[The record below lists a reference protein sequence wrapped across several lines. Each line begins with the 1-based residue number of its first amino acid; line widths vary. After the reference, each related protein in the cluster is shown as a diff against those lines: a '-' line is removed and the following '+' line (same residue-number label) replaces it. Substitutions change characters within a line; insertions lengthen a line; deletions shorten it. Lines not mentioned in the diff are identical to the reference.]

1 MGVENGIA
9 ETRGLT
15 ATIAAAGTLSDA
27 IQIGPWKYMGL
38 VMPAVWATAG
48 MTFAVCN
55 KADGTFLPLYDD
67 AGIEVSATVAASKA
81 TALNLAALSLAPWN
95 YVKLRSGTVASAVAQ
110 AGPKATKTIAVDGA
124 KTLTFTSGVGGTA
137 SNAITVAIEVAENDT
152 LAVAAS
158 GPAITIK
165 LANTTDSK
173 NAASAIQTAARLLTI
188 SGVTMTGFVVTG
200 STEYDA
206 APPTGASVGTEAEVV
221 LTPAT
226 GKTLTIGSGLAGSN
240 YNDLKF
246 AVATAEDDVLAVAE
260 SGGTITIT
268 LAKTTASN
276 NAAAAIQ
283 TLVQALTV
291 EGYTMTAFTVEANAA
306 YTSAPPVAGTVAA
319 TNMAGGDESV
329 VAATALAG
337 GDDTHIEVVL
347 KA

>member
-9 ETRGLT
+9 ETRGIT

-27 IQIGPWKYMGL
+27 IQIGPWKYAGV

-55 KADGTFLPLYDD
+55 KADGTFVPLYD
-67 AGIEVSATVAASKA
+67 ANGIEVSATVAASKA
-81 TALNLAALSLAPWN
+81 TSLDQIALALAPWN
-95 YVKLRSGTVASAVAQ
+95 YVKLRSGTSASAVAQ
-110 AGPKATKTIAVDGA
+110 AGPKATKVIAVDGA
-124 KTLTFTSGVGGTA
+124 KTLTFTSGVGGTP
-137 SNAITVAIEVAENDT
+137 SNAITVAVEVAENDT
-152 LAVAAS
+152 LAVSAS

-173 NAASAIQTAARLLTI
+173 NAAAAIQTAARLLTI
-188 SGVTMTGFVVTG
+188 SGVTMTAFAVTA
-200 STEYDA
+200 SSEYTA

-226 GKTLTIGSGLAGSN
+226 GKTLTIGSGLAGSH
-240 YNDLKF
+240 YNDLSF
-246 AVATAEDDVLAVAE
+246 AVTTAADDNLAVAE
-260 SGGTITIT
+260 ASGVITIS
-268 LAKTTASN
+268 LANGTPSKNS
-276 NAAAAIQ
+276 AAAIQ
-283 TLVQALTV
+283 TAVRALTV
-291 EGYTMTAFTVEANAA
+291 SGYTMSAFTVEANAA

-319 TNMAGGDESV
+319 TSMAGGDESV